1 MPYRVRSNDE
11 PSRQEVGG
19 TPTSPLGGRP
29 RPPRGDTQVPLTI
42 QEPSKNHPCS
52 PPSPLPPLGEEPRN
66 ASRSGRAP
74 HPACHHRSMA
84 HENNVDRWPTG
95 SPLLVQVKYYIDSK
109 LAGGGG
115 GGNPELEQRVTDLET
130 TTATQA
136 GQIAAAQSDIT
147 DLETTTATQAGEIAA
162 LQQQNTD
169 QAGQISQAQADIAA
183 LTTTQDAQAV
193 QITDLE
199 TRVAALE
206 AQDPAVPLE
215 AIYVWDGGSYN
226 VPDTQPEGII
236 LRSFYGPDPYQGDPW
251 PGVLDAYTFAET
263 VA

>member
-1 MPYRVRSNDE
+1 M
-11 PSRQEVGG
+11 
-19 TPTSPLGGRP
+19 T
-29 RPPRGDTQVPLTI
+29 
-42 QEPSKNHPCS
+42 
-52 PPSPLPPLGEEPRN
+52 
-66 ASRSGRAP
+66 
-74 HPACHHRSMA
+74 

-136 GQIAAAQSDIT
+136 GQIAAAQSDIAT
-147 DLETTTATQAGEIAA
+147 LTATQD
-162 LQQQNTD
+162 T
-169 QAGQISQAQADIAA
+169 QAG
-183 LTTTQDAQAV
+183 

-206 AQDPAVPLE
+206 AQPAPVQQE
-215 AIYVWDGGSYN
+215 AIYVWDGTSYN
-226 VPDTQPEGII
+226 VPATPPEGVI
-236 LRSFYGPDPYQGDPW
+236 LRSFYGPNPYTGDPW
-251 PGVLDAYTFAET
+251 TGVLDAYTFAET

>member
-1 MPYRVRSNDE
+1 M
-11 PSRQEVGG
+11 
-19 TPTSPLGGRP
+19 T
-29 RPPRGDTQVPLTI
+29 
-42 QEPSKNHPCS
+42 
-52 PPSPLPPLGEEPRN
+52 
-66 ASRSGRAP
+66 
-74 HPACHHRSMA
+74 

-136 GQIAAAQSDIT
+136 GQIAAAQSDIAT
-147 DLETTTATQAGEIAA
+147 LETTTATQAGEIAA

-169 QAGQISQAQADIAA
+169 QAGQISQAQADIA
-183 LTTTQDAQAV
+183 TQAG

-206 AQDPAVPLE
+206 AQPAPVQQE
-215 AIYVWDGGSYN
+215 AIYVWDGTSYN
-226 VPDTQPEGII
+226 VPATPVDGVI
-236 LRSFYGPDPYQGDPW
+236 LRSFYGPNPYTGDPW
-251 PGVLDAYTFAET
+251 TGVLDAYTVAET